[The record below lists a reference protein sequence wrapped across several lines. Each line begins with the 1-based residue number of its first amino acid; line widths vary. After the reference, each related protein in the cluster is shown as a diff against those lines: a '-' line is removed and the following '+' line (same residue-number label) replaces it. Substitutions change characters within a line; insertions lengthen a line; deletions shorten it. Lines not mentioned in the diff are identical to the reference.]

1 MEKYPINWGPSPF
14 FWVRPHFFGAI
25 FFTCTATI
33 SRKIRGLVIRFC
45 GWRSCAC
52 IVFNSI
58 APTMPNWL
66 LPEYIADVLPSE
78 ARKIEELRRL
88 MLDNFRLYGYEL
100 VMPPMLEY
108 VESLL
113 TGAGADTDLRTF
125 KLVDQ
130 ISGRMLGLRADMTT
144 QVARIDAH
152 LLNRATVTRLCYAGS
167 VLHTRP
173 SGLHSTRE
181 PFQIGAEI
189 YGHAGLEADAEI
201 QELALGSLAL
211 AGFSDV
217 RLDLTHVGVLRA
229 ILAQDPAATKD
240 YEAIVTLLR
249 GKDVPGLQQQTAKY
263 NETTRAALL
272 ALPNL
277 YGDVEVLKRAREVLP
292 ALPGIT
298 HALAELAALA
308 ASAIGRA
315 DVAIDLADLRG
326 YQYESGA
333 MFALYVPGLPNA
345 VARGGRYDHVGEA
358 FGRARPATGFSLD
371 LRELARLLPT
381 AERKHSIRAPWGNA
395 PELKEKIAELRKSGE
410 VVIQSL
416 PGHNDEQD
424 EFECDR
430 ALVLDESGS
439 NWILKNLG

>member
-1 MEKYPINWGPSPF
+1 
-14 FWVRPHFFGAI
+14 
-25 FFTCTATI
+25 
-33 SRKIRGLVIRFC
+33 
-45 GWRSCAC
+45 
-52 IVFNSI
+52 
-58 APTMPNWL
+58 MPNWL
-66 LPEYIADVLPSE
+66 LPEHIADVLPSE

-100 VMPPMLEY
+100 VMPPLLEY
-108 VESLL
+108 VDSLL
-113 TGAGADTDLRTF
+113 TGAGKDTDLRTF

-130 ISGRMLGLRADMTT
+130 ISGRMLGLRADMTI

-152 LLNRATVTRLCYAGS
+152 LLNRDSVTRLCYAGS

-181 PFQIGAEI
+181 PLQIGAEI

-201 QELALGSLAL
+201 QELALASLAM
-211 AGFSDV
+211 AGFPDV
-217 RLDLTHVGVLRA
+217 RLDLSHVGVVRA
-229 ILAQDPAATKD
+229 ILEHDALARKDEAAL
-240 YEAIVTLLR
+240 YALLR
-249 GKDVPGLQQQTAKY
+249 AKDTPGLDAISAAY
-263 NETTRAALL
+263 AAETRAALM

-277 YGDVEVLKRAREVLP
+277 YGDIDVLAKARDVLP

-298 HALAELAALA
+298 RALAELAALA
-308 ASAIGRA
+308 GSALGRA
-315 DVAIDLADLRG
+315 EVAIDLADLRG
-326 YQYESGA
+326 YAYESGP
-333 MFALYVPGLPNA
+333 MFALYVPGLPNS
-345 VARGGRYDHVGEA
+345 VANGGRYDHVGEA

-395 PELKEKIAELRKSGE
+395 PELRDVIAELRKSGE

-416 PGHNDEQD
+416 PGHDNEQD

-430 ALVLDESGS
+430 VLVLEES

>member
-1 MEKYPINWGPSPF
+1 
-14 FWVRPHFFGAI
+14 
-25 FFTCTATI
+25 
-33 SRKIRGLVIRFC
+33 
-45 GWRSCAC
+45 
-52 IVFNSI
+52 
-58 APTMPNWL
+58 MPNWL
-66 LPEYIADVLPSE
+66 LPENIADVLPSE

-100 VMPPMLEY
+100 VMPPLLEY
-108 VESLL
+108 LESLM
-113 TGAGADTDLRTF
+113 TGAGKDTDLRTF

-130 ISGRMLGLRADMTT
+130 LSGRMLGLRADMTT

-173 SGLHSTRE
+173 SGLHATRE
-181 PFQIGAEI
+181 PLQIGAEI

-201 QELALGSLAL
+201 QELALASLAL
-211 AGFSDV
+211 AGFDSV
-217 RLDLTHVGVLRA
+217 RLDLSHVGLLRA
-229 ILAQDPAATKD
+229 IIAQDAAAMRD
-240 YEAIVTLLR
+240 EAALYTLLR
-249 GKDVPGLQQQTAKY
+249 AKDAPGLRALTAGY
-263 NETTRAALL
+263 DAVTRDALL

-277 YGDVEVLKRAREVLP
+277 YGDIDVLARARQVLPPLPGVLK
-292 ALPGIT
+292 
-298 HALAELAALA
+298 ALAELAALA
-308 ASAIGRA
+308 GSALGRA
-315 DVAIDLADLRG
+315 EVAIDLADLRG

-381 AERKHSIRAPWGNA
+381 AERKHSIRAPWGSA
-395 PELKEKIAELRKSGE
+395 PELKEKIAELRKAGE
-410 VVIQSL
+410 VVIQSM
-416 PGHNDEQD
+416 PGHSNEQD

-430 ALVLDESGS
+430 VLVLADNGS
-439 NWILKNLG
+439 SWILKNLG

>member
-1 MEKYPINWGPSPF
+1 
-14 FWVRPHFFGAI
+14 
-25 FFTCTATI
+25 
-33 SRKIRGLVIRFC
+33 
-45 GWRSCAC
+45 
-52 IVFNSI
+52 
-58 APTMPNWL
+58 MPNWL

-113 TGAGADTDLRTF
+113 TGAGTDTDLRTF

-181 PFQIGAEI
+181 PFQLGAEI

-229 ILAQDPAATKD
+229 ILAQDAAAAKD
-240 YEAIVTLLR
+240 YEAIVNLLR
-249 GKDVPGLQQQTAKY
+249 GKDVPGLQQLAAHY

-315 DVAIDLADLRG
+315 EVAIDLADLRG

>member
-1 MEKYPINWGPSPF
+1 
-14 FWVRPHFFGAI
+14 
-25 FFTCTATI
+25 
-33 SRKIRGLVIRFC
+33 
-45 GWRSCAC
+45 
-52 IVFNSI
+52 
-58 APTMPNWL
+58 MPNWL
-66 LPEYIADVLPSE
+66 LPENIADVLPSE
-78 ARKIEELRRL
+78 ARKIEDLRRQ
-88 MLDNFRLYGYEL
+88 MLDTFRLYGYEL
-100 VMPPMLEY
+100 VMPPLLEY

-113 TGAGADTDLRTF
+113 AGAGQDTDLRTF

-130 ISGRMLGLRADMTT
+130 LSGRLLGLRADMTT

-152 LLNRATVTRLCYAGS
+152 LLNRESVTRLCYAGS

-173 SGLHSTRE
+173 SGLHATRE
-181 PFQIGAEI
+181 PIQIGAEI

-201 QELALGSLAL
+201 QELALASVAL
-211 AGFSDV
+211 AGFSEV
-217 RLDLTHVGVLRA
+217 RLDMAHVGVVRA
-229 ILAQDPAATKD
+229 LLEQDAAAKKD
-240 YEAIVTLLR
+240 EALITALLR
-249 GKDVPGLQQQTAKY
+249 SKDTPGLDEITRGY
-263 NETTRAALL
+263 DSVTRAALL

-277 YGDVEVLKRAREVLP
+277 YGDVEVLGRAKDVLP

-298 HALAELAALA
+298 RALSELAALA
-308 ASAIGRA
+308 AGAIGRA

-395 PELKEKIAELRKSGE
+395 PELREKIADLRKAGE
-410 VVIQSL
+410 VVIQSM
-416 PGHNDEQD
+416 PGHENVQD

-430 ALVLDESGS
+430 VLVLEDA

>member
-1 MEKYPINWGPSPF
+1 M
-14 FWVRPHFFGAI
+14 
-25 FFTCTATI
+25 
-33 SRKIRGLVIRFC
+33 
-45 GWRSCAC
+45 
-52 IVFNSI
+52 
-58 APTMPNWL
+58 PTWL
-66 LPEYIADVLPSE
+66 LPENIADVLPSE

-88 MLDNFRLYGYEL
+88 MLDTFRTYGYEL

-113 TGAGADTDLRTF
+113 AGAGQDTDSKTF
-125 KLVDQ
+125 KLVDS
-130 ISGRMLGLRADMTT
+130 ISGRLLGLRADMTT

-152 LLNRATVTRLCYAGS
+152 LLNRDSVTRLCYAGT

-173 SGLHSTRE
+173 SGLHATRE
-181 PFQIGAEI
+181 QLQIGAEI

-201 QELALGSLAL
+201 QELALATLAL
-211 AGFSDV
+211 AGFEQP
-217 RLDLTHVGVLRA
+217 RLDLSHAGVLRA
-229 ILAQDPAATKD
+229 ILAEDPLAKRDEQLLHGLLKSKD
-240 YEAIVTLLR
+240 IPGIDEAS
-249 GKDVPGLQQQTAKY
+249 QHYAQA
-263 NETTRAALL
+263 TRAALM

-277 YGDVEVLKRAREVLP
+277 YGDVDVLARAKEVLP
-292 ALPGIT
+292 ALPGIAR
-298 HALAELAALA
+298 ALAELAALA
-308 ASAIGRA
+308 ACAIGRA
-315 DVAIDLADLRG
+315 QVAIDLADLRG

-395 PELKEKIAELRKSGE
+395 PELREKIAELRKAGE
-410 VVIQSL
+410 VVIQSM
-416 PGHNDEQD
+416 PGHENVQD

-430 ALVLDESGS
+430 VLVLEQG